1 MLVARPCIFRELTN
15 NGHSFIATMIDG
27 GLEMGSLAAVAGR
40 KLTPFHG
47 ADGAGALVSPGLK
60 SFHQFLEKA
69 KATPARRTRPQK
81 EEDAIAR
88 VPPPPEIHDHRLFS
102 TPVES
107 SEQRRGSRN

>member
-1 MLVARPCIFRELTN
+1 
-15 NGHSFIATMIDG
+15 MIDG

-47 ADGAGALVSPGLK
+47 ADGATPLYLQGLRA
-60 SFHQFLEKA
+60 STSSWRRQNS
-69 KATPARRTRPQK
+69 TPARRTRPQK
-81 EEDAIAR
+81 EEDTIAR

-102 TPVES
+102 IPVES